1 MATERFGAVTFKGTP
16 LTVIGQPLNP
26 GDPMPDVS
34 LTGIDL
40 GKVSLGSL
48 KGKVCLISVVP
59 SLDTGIC
66 DAQTRRFN
74 DEAEEL
80 GPNVRIITI
89 SADLPFAQKRWMT
102 DAEVKNI
109 TALSDHTAMAFG
121 DAAGTHVKE
130 LRIEQRSIFVVDRD
144 GVVRYVE
151 YVPEIAQHPDY
162 DAAIAACAQ
171 AGLDASRTRDS
182 PIGSSTTSRKS
193 SSASATRSS

>member
-1 MATERFGAVTFKGTP
+1 MAIERFGAVTFKGTP
-16 LTVIGQPLNP
+16 LTVIGLPLNP

-48 KGKVCLISVVP
+48 KGKVSLISVVP

-89 SADLPFAQKRWMT
+89 SADLPFAQKRWIT

-109 TALSDHTAMAFG
+109 TALSDHAAMAFG

-162 DAAIAACAQ
+162 DAAIAAARE
-171 AGLDASRTRDS
+171 LV
-182 PIGSSTTSRKS
+182 
-193 SSASATRSS
+193 